1 MPNKN
6 RFRGGLVC
14 ALPYRNESHF
24 SLFMRMLNNPT
35 CKISEISY
43 KSLYGFI
50 FRLEIDKPIDP
61 MDEQTIVPFLK
72 LNSEKT
78 QYDVPVYSIVI
89 KLVLLN
95 DPASGLESMLLT
107 NYKLYEWMN
116 IFKKTTTVNEFAE
129 EIKTQSEV
137 YKNTML
143 SGQPICPS
151 IVSSAYLKANIAES
165 LLTIMRNKAD
175 KKDASL
181 SMLNYISQEINKSNK
196 NVMLGVIAMESVTEY
211 TTVYKYL
218 FQIESTMVGSL
229 GSIFIKS
236 PKEEILLKI
245 LFLVLRMY
253 YETGYIHCDLHQNNA
268 MIKRDNKK
276 KTDIQLIDFGIK
288 IGDGIP
294 KYTKYDDII
303 RGYGEMTEEDI
314 EDDLHSIGIEEE
326 QYSVSAG
333 REPYS
338 RIFNYMV
345 TYNKY
350 KTKDFGK
357 LYKNLCELFHN
368 FSIKYLSNEE
378 IQRDMKDY
386 AHCYKTIKPVDVNIN
401 DLVSKVEEARSGG
414 KNTRNLRKRIRK
426 SLKRN
431 KK

>member
-1 MPNKN
+1 MPNKK
-6 RFRGGLVC
+6 RFHGGLVC

-61 MDEQTIVPFLK
+61 TDEQTVVPFLK
-72 LNSEKT
+72 LNDEKT

-95 DPASGLESMLLT
+95 DPDSGLKPMLLT

-116 IFKKTTTVNEFAE
+116 IFKMTTSFNEFAE

-143 SGQPICPS
+143 SGEPICPS
-151 IVSSAYLKANIAES
+151 IVSSAFLKANIAES

-181 SMLNYISQEINKSNK
+181 SMLNYASNEINKSNK

-211 TTVYKYL
+211 TTVYNYL
-218 FQIESTMVGSL
+218 FQIESTIVGSL
-229 GSIFIKS
+229 GSFFVKS
-236 PKEEILLKI
+236 PKEEIILKI

-314 EDDLHSIGIEEE
+314 QDDLHFIGIEEE
-326 QYSVSAG
+326 QYSARIG

-338 RIFNYMV
+338 RIFKYMV
-345 TYNKY
+345 TYNNY
-350 KTKDFGK
+350 KTRDFGK
-357 LYKNLCELFHN
+357 LYKNLCGLFHN
-368 FSIKYLSNEE
+368 FSIKYFSNEE
-378 IQRDMKDY
+378 LQRDMKDY
-386 AHCYKTIKPVDVNIN
+386 ADCYKTIKPVDVNIT
-401 DLVSKVEEARSGG
+401 DLVSKVEQPSSGG

-426 SLKRN
+426 SIKLN

>member
-1 MPNKN
+1 
-6 RFRGGLVC
+6 
-14 ALPYRNESHF
+14 
-24 SLFMRMLNNPT
+24 
-35 CKISEISY
+35 
-43 KSLYGFI
+43 
-50 FRLEIDKPIDP
+50 
-61 MDEQTIVPFLK
+61 
-72 LNSEKT
+72 
-78 QYDVPVYSIVI
+78 
-89 KLVLLN
+89 
-95 DPASGLESMLLT
+95 
-107 NYKLYEWMN
+107 
-116 IFKKTTTVNEFAE
+116 
-129 EIKTQSEV
+129 
-137 YKNTML
+137 ML

-151 IVSSAYLKANIAES
+151 IVSSAYLKSNIAES

-229 GSIFIKS
+229 GSFFIKS

-253 YETGYIHCDLHQNNA
+253 YETGYIHCDLHRNNA

-294 KYTKYDDII
+294 KYANYDDII
-303 RGYGEMTEEDI
+303 RGYGKMTEEDI
-314 EDDLHSIGIEEE
+314 EDDLRYIGIEEE
-326 QYSVSAG
+326 EYSVSG
-333 REPYS
+333 GHEPYS
-338 RIFNYMV
+338 RILNYMF
-345 TYNKY
+345 TYNNY

-378 IQRDMKDY
+378 LQRDMKDY
-386 AHCYKTIKPVDVNIN
+386 ADCYKTIKPVDVTIN
-401 DLVSKVEEARSGG
+401 DLVTKVEATRTGG

-426 SLKRN
+426 SIKRN
-431 KK
+431 KNKTL